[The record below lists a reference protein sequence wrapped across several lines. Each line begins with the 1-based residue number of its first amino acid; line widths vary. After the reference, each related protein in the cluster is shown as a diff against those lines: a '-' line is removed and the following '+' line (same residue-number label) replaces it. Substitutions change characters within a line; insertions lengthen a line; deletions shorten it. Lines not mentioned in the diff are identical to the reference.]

1 MYGFQ
6 IKNGKAIKPIEIKE
20 FDGFLKLEN
29 PKRKNTPR
37 RNYVRRLITNVS
49 SILFFVLLSYIMTL
63 VLQFMLVRPQRS
75 AAIGYDMFF
84 AYLSVFVCAVLSCI
98 RYVEDIVRATV
109 EYKEKRQAKEGV

>member
-37 RNYVRRLITNVS
+37 RNYVRRL
-49 SILFFVLLSYIMTL
+49 
-63 VLQFMLVRPQRS
+63 
-75 AAIGYDMFF
+75 
-84 AYLSVFVCAVLSCI
+84 
-98 RYVEDIVRATV
+98 
-109 EYKEKRQAKEGV
+109 